1 MTTLLQ
7 HMGLWHWLI
16 AAVVLFI
23 GEMLV
28 PGTFLVWLG
37 LGAASTGLLLLLFPD
52 LPWQAQWIVFA
63 VVSVGSVLLWRR
75 YRRQHP
81 EKNDHPTLNRRGM
94 NYVGRHFTLDAPI
107 VDGVGK
113 LQVDD
118 GSWKITGEDLP
129 AGTHVRVVGL
139 DGTMLQVVAV
149 DKAS

>member
-1 MTTLLQ
+1 MSTLLQ
-7 HMGLWHWLI
+7 QMGIWHWLI
-16 AAVVLFI
+16 GAVALFI

-37 LGAASTGLLLLLFPD
+37 LGAAATAALLWLIPD
-52 LPWQAQWIVFA
+52 LPWQAQWMAFA
-63 VVSVGSVLLWRR
+63 VISVGSVLLWRR
-75 YRRQHP
+75 YRRRHP

-94 NYVGRHFTLDAPI
+94 NYVGRRFTLDSPI
-107 VDGVGK
+107 VDRVGK

-139 DGTMLQVVAV
+139 EGTMLKVEAADRQ
-149 DKAS
+149 D